1 MDQALGGVTSLSLS
15 SSNVTLTQAQAQNG
29 MFRLTGVLLA
39 NVSLTPDVSVYMT
52 GMYYFE
58 NLTSGSFAVTLTNA
72 GGSVTLPQTRRGIV
86 WIDAANGPRIVS
98 LVGSSTAETIPA
110 GTTML
115 FYETSVPS
123 GWSLVALNDY
133 GLKVSTSAPGVLSGS
148 IGYSTVFARTSVDA
162 TTLTLAQIPSHSHT
176 MAYGVAADNL
186 AAGANTV
193 VTSLG
198 SGASSASTGNS
209 GSGNSHTHGAD
220 MRVLTAAVLMATR
233 D

>member
-1 MDQALGGVTSLSLS
+1 LDQALGGVTSLSLS